1 MKFNTTKSDEIVS
14 EEEQYFMDELNKLN
28 ISYKYRYFDEVNY
41 PYDCDFYL
49 DQFNIYVELNTSLL
63 HNTHFYDATCQDDID
78 KLQELKQKAK
88 TNLWY
93 KNAVRVWLNDIEK
106 RDTARKNN
114 LNYVV
119 LWSRQEIKFY
129 INYLK
134 EVM

>member
-1 MKFNTTKSDEIVS
+1 M
-14 EEEQYFMDELNKLN
+14 
-28 ISYKYRYFDEVNY
+28 
-41 PYDCDFYL
+41 
-49 DQFNIYVELNTSLL
+49 L

-78 KLQELKQKAK
+78 KLQELRQKAK

-119 LWSRQEIKFY
+119 LWSRQEIEFY